1 MAVRAS
7 RRPKPAR
14 CPAPAVQAPTLN
26 QTANRSGSTR
36 RESAGVRRRWRKR
49 GCLPP
54 RHGRTPPPP
63 PPSIARGPSRGPSLP
78 QACDCG
84 GQSAAVLSAQA
95 RPLSATGS
103 TRRSEIAHKTRRQR
117 RIDSKALGSARAEEA
132 SEPGPTCCCTRQPAP
147 FATSRASSPAR
158 IAAYTTVPAPKSH
171 RVGAALGS
179 STFNTLPA
187 QPQTSEL
194 LSTSVIPGRSEGCQR
209 LTVLAVD
216 SRSAHRPHRRAARSL
231 RTCVHTF

>member
-26 QTANRSGSTR
+26 QTAAEAHGETSA
-36 RESAGVRRRWRKR
+36 AGVRRRWRKR

-84 GQSAAVLSAQA
+84 GQSAAVLSAQV

-103 TRRSEIAHKTRRQR
+103 TRRSESLTKSDGREGSTARHLGRRGQKKRASPDPPAAARASPRRSRPTAPLPPPASPRTRPSPPQSRTESAPR
-117 RIDSKALGSARAEEA
+117 SARPH
-132 SEPGPTCCCTRQPAP
+132 STHCTHN
-147 FATSRASSPAR
+147 
-158 IAAYTTVPAPKSH
+158 H
-171 RVGAALGS
+171 RHLN
-179 STFNTLPA
+179 FFPL
-187 QPQTSEL
+187 
-194 LSTSVIPGRSEGCQR
+194 SVIPGRSEGCQR
-209 LTVLAVD
+209 Q
-216 SRSAHRPHRRAARSL
+216 SS
-231 RTCVHTF
+231 